1 MINDYISQALKEE
14 MNLKTE
20 RCSPCGKGASGS
32 VYTAECENGFKAAVK
47 VSEYP
52 KLMEEEYDSSKFL
65 LEKSGIKI
73 PKPYFFKK
81 YNDGE
86 KELGIFAMEYID
98 GVSADNIWF
107 KFRGKKKRENY
118 VSSILENLNQLQS
131 VENEKFGNYKEAV
144 YESWDDYYKPFAE
157 NILKFAEAKGAEK
170 ALSKEVLDVMETA
183 FAQYEKIF
191 DEKPQ
196 KAVLTHGD
204 FWTPNI
210 IVDKNTLTMKGLID
224 PFMVKWADRD
234 YELFALK
241 AGAGGAMG
249 LYEEYK
255 KRYGVS
261 EKADVKTEFYALF
274 SEMYW
279 YSRLGKVSHPF
290 LKLKAN
296 CLKKEMKK
304 FGIV

>member
-1 MINDYISQALKEE
+1 MTNDYISRALNEE
-14 MNLKTE
+14 MNLKTV
-20 RCSPCGKGASGS
+20 RCSPCGKGASAS
-32 VYTAECENGFKAAVK
+32 VYTVECENGFKAAVK

-81 YNDGE
+81 YNDGA

-107 KFRGKKKRENY
+107 KFKGKKKRENY

-157 NILKFAEAKGAEK
+157 NILKFAETKGAEK
-170 ALSKEVLDVMETA
+170 ALSKEVFDVMETA

-191 DEKPQ
+191 DEKPE

-210 IVDKNTLTMKGLID
+210 IADKNNFTMKGLID
-224 PFMVKWADRD
+224 PFMVKWADSD

-296 CLKKEMKK
+296 CLKKK
-304 FGIV
+304 

>member
-1 MINDYISQALKEE
+1 MINDYISRALKEE
-14 MNLKTE
+14 MNLKTVI
-20 RCSPCGKGASGS
+20 CSPCGKGASGS

-81 YNDGE
+81 YNDGA
-86 KELGIFAMEYID
+86 KELGVFAMEYID

-131 VENEKFGNYKEAV
+131 VENETFGNYKEAV
-144 YESWDDYYKPFAE
+144 YGSWDEYYEPFAE
-157 NILKFAEAKGAEK
+157 NILKFAETKGAEK
-170 ALSKEVLDVMETA
+170 ALSKEVLNVMETA

-191 DEKPQ
+191 DEKPE

-210 IVDKNTLTMKGLID
+210 IVDKNALTMKGLID

-279 YSRLGKVSHPF
+279 YSRLGKVSHSF

-304 FGIV
+304 FGII

>member
-1 MINDYISQALKEE
+1 MINDYISRALKEE
-14 MNLKTE
+14 MNLKTV
-20 RCSPCGKGASGS
+20 RCSPCGKGASAS

-107 KFRGKKKRENY
+107 KFKGKKKRENY

-157 NILKFAEAKGAEK
+157 NILKFAETKGAEK
-170 ALSKEVLDVMETA
+170 ALSKEVFDVMETA

-191 DEKPQ
+191 DEKTE

-210 IVDKNTLTMKGLID
+210 IADKNNFTMKGLID
-224 PFMVKWADRD
+224 PFMVKWADSD

-241 AGAGGAMG
+241 AGACGAMG